1 MSFSVNTNN
10 NAMTAI
16 RLLNQTNSELS
27 TVQERINSGLRV
39 GSAKDDA
46 SSFSIAQGMRGDI
59 GGFKAIRDSLSFG
72 EAVTNVALSAAETIS
87 DTLNE
92 MKAKVVQAQERS
104 VDRDAIQQDI
114 QALNDQIN
122 SIAQAAQFNGVN
134 LLESVATDD
143 LKVLSSLNR
152 TSPTAPPTPTYITV
166 ADEDLTAAGLGTAGM
181 DVTNKSVELKFN
193 NTLKFADGK
202 LLNFVVNVP
211 GGGTKTITFEF
222 VDDLAADTLTDAD
235 HIAVE
240 YDAALSANENLAT
253 LVQSMNDNGLTAV
266 FGTGGNI
273 EVSSVYGMGG
283 NATSDLAGFVGGVA
297 AGGDPTAALTT
308 IENAI
313 NAANEALSR
322 LGTSVNQLDTQASF
336 VDQLTDELE
345 AGVGAL
351 VDADMAE
358 ESAKLQALQTR
369 EQLGIQALSIANE
382 APGSVLALFQ

>member
-16 RLLNQTNSELS
+16 RLLNSTNMQLS
-27 TVQERINSGLRV
+27 TVQERINSGFRI
-39 GSAKDDA
+39 GSAKHDA

-72 EAVTNVALSAAETIS
+72 QAVTNVALSAAETIS
-87 DTLNE
+87 DRLNE

-104 VDRDAIQQDI
+104 VDRDAVQQDI
-114 QALNDQIN
+114 QALNQQID

-134 LLESVATDD
+134 LLEAVATTD

-152 TSPTAPPTPTYITV
+152 TAPNVAPTPTYITV
-166 ADEDLTAAGLGTAGM
+166 IDEDLTAAGLGTAGM
-181 DVTNKSVELKFN
+181 DVTNKSVELKFD

-202 LLNFVVNVP
+202 LLNFTVNVA

-222 VDDLAADTLTDAD
+222 VDDLVTDTLTEAD
-235 HIAVE
+235 HVAVV

-253 LVQSMNDNGLTAV
+253 LVQTMNDNGLSAN

-273 EVSSVYGMGG
+273 EISAALGMGG
-283 NATSDLAGFVGGVA
+283 NATSDLVGFVSGVA

-313 NAANEALSR
+313 TAANQALSR

-345 AGVGAL
+345 SGVGAL

-369 EQLGIQALSIANE
+369 QQLGIQALSIANQ
-382 APGSVLALFQ
+382 APGAVLSLFQ